1 MLLAFHQK
9 TTIPI
14 SKFLPH
20 MSKSVV
26 DWCVLAPTLMMASV
40 LITIKTTSSSIDSFM
55 CNCQKSQKSYP
66 TSDKKRKYVKSI
78 KHFLF

>member
-1 MLLAFHQK
+1 MKLKKYCLHNKCKDVF
-9 TTIPI
+9 
-14 SKFLPH
+14 FPH

-40 LITIKTTSSSIDSFM
+40 LITIKTTSSSIDSSM

-66 TSDKKRKYVKSI
+66 ASDKKESM
-78 KHFLF
+78 